1 MKGSSVNSN
10 GHVKLFIHFLSFT
23 DLNKGI
29 LEKKFEIFKF
39 FHSKMDDLLRFKRAQ
54 LFFPERPRFETWPVV
69 ESPHKFI

>member
-29 LEKKFEIFKF
+29 LEKKFEIFD
-39 FHSKMDDLLRFKRAQ
+39 FHDPKMLDPSNFEDEFLFLPEVARA
-54 LFFPERPRFETWPVV
+54 LTC
-69 ESPHKFI
+69 ICC